1 MINRGQPQTAR
12 STSLSLAPNRFAECK
27 YVLGTMVHFLR
38 LQYRLLSSLL
48 VSHHAVLNTAF
59 SFTTTKPITTMAT
72 INRGGIAMV
81 ISPAK
86 TLDLKKLSERSDEME
101 LDYDAIAT
109 LSAAASAHA
118 ESLLCD
124 QDKTCTI
131 VNIMKKKSE
140 AELKTL
146 LSLSPSLAK
155 TAHENWSNFS
165 LESSDDDNIK
175 EKNDHF
181 AIFTFNGPAYQGI
194 SAHTCN
200 KSTLSYMS
208 KNLFILD
215 PVYGVLRSLDTMQPY
230 RLEMGVKGIV
240 SNDNSKQGKKDTL
253 VSYWKD
259 SVTSYLGK
267 EMNNNNKSSS
277 APSIL
282 ANLAS
287 DEYSSSIEISSLPPN
302 TIYLNIIF
310 RHQGR
315 VLSVHA
321 KKARGLM
328 ARYLSETNAQTL
340 EDIANFNLENYNCVP
355 INDKD
360 DKWEV
365 VDVVGDN
372 DVQIMKMIFD
382 RSEAPPKNKATAGKR
397 SNTPAASTKQGGKKT
412 KKKK

>member
-1 MINRGQPQTAR
+1 
-12 STSLSLAPNRFAECK
+12 
-27 YVLGTMVHFLR
+27 MVHLR
-38 LQYRLLSSLL
+38 LLQYTRLLSSLL
-48 VSHHAVLNTAF
+48 VSHQAVVNTAF
-59 SFTTTKPITTMAT
+59 SFTTKPIAIMTT
-72 INRGGIAMV
+72 INRGITMV

-86 TLDLKKLSERSDEME
+86 TLDLKKISERRDEME
-101 LDYDAIAT
+101 LDYDTIAS

-118 ESLLCD
+118 KSILCD
-124 QDKTCTI
+124 QGKTRAI

-155 TAHENWSNFS
+155 TAHEYWSNFS
-165 LESSDDDNIK
+165 LESSDNNNIK
-175 EKNDHF
+175 KKNDHF

-194 SAHTCN
+194 SANTCN

-208 KNLFILD
+208 NNLFILD
-215 PVYGVLRSLDTMQPY
+215 PVYGVFRSLDTMQPY

-240 SNDNSKQGKKDTL
+240 SNDDSNKQGKKETL
-253 VSYWKD
+253 ASYWKD

-267 EMNNNNKSSS
+267 ELNNNKSSS
-277 APSIL
+277 TPSIL

-287 DEYSSSIEISSLPPN
+287 DEYSSSIDISSLPPN
-302 TIYLNIIF
+302 TIYLTIIF

-328 ARYLSETNAQTL
+328 ARYLSQTNAQTL

-355 INDKD
+355 IKKKD
-360 DKWEV
+360 EKWEV
-365 VDVVGDN
+365 IDVVGDN
-372 DVQIMKMIFD
+372 NVQIMKMIFD
-382 RSEAPPKNKATAGKR
+382 RSEAPPKNKAAAGKR
-397 SNTPAASTKQGGKKT
+397 SNAPAASTKQGGKKT

>member
-1 MINRGQPQTAR
+1 
-12 STSLSLAPNRFAECK
+12 
-27 YVLGTMVHFLR
+27 
-38 LQYRLLSSLL
+38 
-48 VSHHAVLNTAF
+48 
-59 SFTTTKPITTMAT
+59 MAT
-72 INRGGIAMV
+72 INRGGITMV

-86 TLDLKKLSERSDEME
+86 TLDLKKISERSDEME
-101 LDYDAIAT
+101 LDYDTIAT
-109 LSAAASAHA
+109 LSAAASAH
-118 ESLLCD
+118 STKSMLCD
-124 QDKTCTI
+124 QDKTRTI
-131 VNIMKKKSE
+131 VNILKKKSE

-155 TAHENWSNFS
+155 TAHEYWSNFS
-165 LESSDDDNIK
+165 LESSDNNNIK
-175 EKNDHF
+175 KKNDHF

-194 SAHTCN
+194 SANTCN

-240 SNDNSKQGKKDTL
+240 ANDNSSKPGKKETL
-253 VSYWKD
+253 ASYWKD
-259 SVTSYLGK
+259 SITSYLGK
-267 EMNNNNKSSS
+267 ELINNNKSSS

-287 DEYSSSIEISSLPPN
+287 DEYSSSIDISSLPPN

-328 ARYLSETNAQTL
+328 ARYLSQTNAQTL

-355 INDKD
+355 IKKD
-360 DKWEV
+360 EKWEV
-365 VDVVGDN
+365 IDVVGDN
-372 DVQIMKMIFD
+372 VQIMKMIFD
-382 RSEAPPKNKATAGKR
+382 RSEAPPKNKAAAGKR
-397 SNTPAASTKQGGKKT
+397 SNASAASTKQGGKKT